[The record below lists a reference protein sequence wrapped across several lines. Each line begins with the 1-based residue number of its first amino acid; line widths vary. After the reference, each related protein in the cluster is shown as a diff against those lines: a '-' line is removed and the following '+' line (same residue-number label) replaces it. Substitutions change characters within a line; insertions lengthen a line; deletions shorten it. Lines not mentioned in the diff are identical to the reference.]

1 MRVGGKA
8 GRDRLYRKRDA
19 SWDEDGEEQLTEEE
33 MKVGLRIYESLRAI
47 RTIDGEG
54 VSFSL
59 THFRT
64 VYRALR
70 YVVPKAIREDGS
82 LSDDQRRAMR
92 KKVIAAKRGIDFI
105 GDVESPSGISQLKV
119 FFEVLYSLGG
129 QSQDFL
135 DYIEFDWHDPGSSF
149 RTG

>member
-1 MRVGGKA
+1 MKRP
-8 GRDRLYRKRDA
+8 RDQLARRKDA
-19 SWDEDGEEQLTEEE
+19 SWEVDDEVRLTEEE
-33 MKVGLRIYESLRAI
+33 MKVGLIIYHALRSI

-54 VSFSL
+54 ITFDMKK
-59 THFRT
+59 FET

-82 LSDDQRRAMR
+82 LTDDQRRAMR
-92 KKVIAAKRGIDFI
+92 KKVIAAKRGLDFI

-135 DYIEFDWHDPGSSF
+135 DYIEFDYDPRDGS

>member
-1 MRVGGKA
+1 KTPG
-8 GRDRLYRKRDA
+8 
-19 SWDEDGEEQLTEEE
+19 WDEDPEQRLTEEE
-33 MKVGLRIYESLRAI
+33 LKIGLVIYQSLRSI

-54 VSFSL
+54 IAFNMKK
-59 THFRT
+59 FET

-92 KKVIAAKRGIDFI
+92 KKVIAAKRGLDFI
-105 GDVESPSGISQLKV
+105 GDVESPHGISQLKV

-135 DYIEFDWHDPGSSF
+135 DYIEFDYDDGKTLRPG
-149 RTG
+149 

>member
-1 MRVGGKA
+1 LKRPRNVET
-8 GRDRLYRKRDA
+8 RKGENG
-19 SWDEDGEEQLTEEE
+19 WEDDPEERLTEEE
-33 MKVGLRIYESLRAI
+33 LRVGLVIYDALRSI

-54 VSFSL
+54 VTFSAKR
-59 THFRT
+59 FET

-82 LSDDQRRAMR
+82 LSDEQRRAMR
-92 KKVIAAKRGIDFI
+92 KKVIATKRAFDFI
-105 GDVESPSGISQLKV
+105 GDLESPSGISQLKV

-129 QSQDFL
+129 RSEDFL
-135 DYIEFDWHDPGSSF
+135 EFIEFDYHEPKGVL

>member
-1 MRVGGKA
+1 VKRP
-8 GRDRLYRKRDA
+8 RDQLARRKDA
-19 SWDEDGEEQLTEEE
+19 SWEVDDEVRLTEEE
-33 MKVGLRIYESLRAI
+33 MKVGLIIYHALRSI

-54 VSFSL
+54 ITFDMKK
-59 THFRT
+59 FET

-82 LSDDQRRAMR
+82 LTDDQRRAMR
-92 KKVIAAKRGIDFI
+92 KKVIAAKRGLDFI

-135 DYIEFDWHDPGSSF
+135 DYIEFDYDPRDGS